1 MLDLSDKKIQLEQI
15 TDSEDFWC
23 LVSELI
29 NDQSEF
35 LYNKDSILEAFKT
48 GNLYSLSVFETDEM
62 FRKVDRRDEIFC
74 KDTLNDLFLSNY
86 KFNDILSFYL
96 LPCFCIKNDDNCA
109 IILWVHSRA
118 RNKGLGRKL
127 VELLGI
133 RYAFRPLPKSIGFW
147 EKCNVEI
154 RVSGVCDFFLS

>member
-1 MLDLSDKKIQLEQI
+1 MLDLSDKTIQLEQI
-15 TDSEDFWC
+15 TYSGDFWC
-23 LVSELI
+23 LISELI
-29 NDQSEF
+29 DDQSGF
-35 LYNKDSILEAFKT
+35 LFNRDSILDAFKK
-48 GNLYSLSVFETDEM
+48 GNLYSLSVLETDEIS
-62 FRKVDRRDEIFC
+62 KSQDRLDEIFC

-86 KFNDILSFYL
+86 NFNNILSFYL

-133 RYAFRPLPKSIGFW
+133 RYAFLPLPKSIGFW
-147 EKCNVEI
+147 ERCNVEI
-154 RVSGVCDFFLS
+154 RNTL